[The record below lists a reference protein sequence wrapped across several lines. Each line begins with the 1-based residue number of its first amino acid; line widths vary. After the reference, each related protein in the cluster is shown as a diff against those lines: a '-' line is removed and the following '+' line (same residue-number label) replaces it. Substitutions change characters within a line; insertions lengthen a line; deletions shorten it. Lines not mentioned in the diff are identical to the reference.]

1 MFEVTCV
8 VTAVQTGLGLAALIA
23 IADVPHLAFNRRSF
37 VVYFIDHAFDAAL
50 MAIMAASVTFF
61 L

>member
-1 MFEVTCV
+1 M